1 MPLLFNFHG
10 GGGDITG
17 HLYTS
22 DMRPIADTANFI
34 AVYPQALGD
43 PNDGYSA
50 NWIHKD
56 PTDHDDVFFIR
67 ALETISSQYTIDQKR
82 IYVCGYSL
90 GGEFTYDLLCR
101 LNNKISGA
109 AVARTMQQYTYD
121 ICAPVH
127 PT

>member
-10 GGGDITG
+10 GAGDIIG

-50 NWIHKD
+50 NWM
-56 PTDHDDVFFIR
+56 
-67 ALETISSQYTIDQKR
+67 QK
-82 IYVCGYSL
+82 IQQIMMMC
-90 GGEFTYDLLCR
+90 FLLKLLLR
-101 LNNKISGA
+101 LYLLVYNQSKREYMSVGIL
-109 AVARTMQQYTYD
+109 
-121 ICAPVH
+121 
-127 PT
+127 